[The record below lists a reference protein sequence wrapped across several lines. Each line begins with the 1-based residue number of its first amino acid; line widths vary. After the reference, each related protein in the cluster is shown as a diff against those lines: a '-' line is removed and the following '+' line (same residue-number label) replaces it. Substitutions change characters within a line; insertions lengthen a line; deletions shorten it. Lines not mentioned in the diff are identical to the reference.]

1 MKLAKALNEKVMD
14 VRLMDRLM
22 AEGKL
27 SKAEV
32 DAHLSK
38 LEDCEGSYEQVGNT
52 STVASEE

>member
-27 SKAEV
+27 SKSQV
-32 DAHLSK
+32 DEYLSK
-38 LEDCEGSYEQVGNT
+38 LDDCEGSYEQVGT
-52 STVASEE
+52 TAQTTEE